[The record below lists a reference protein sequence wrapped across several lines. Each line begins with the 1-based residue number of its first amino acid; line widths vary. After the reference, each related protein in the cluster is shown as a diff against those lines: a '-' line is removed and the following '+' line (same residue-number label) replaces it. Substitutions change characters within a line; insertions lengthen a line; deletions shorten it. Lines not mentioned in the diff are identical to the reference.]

1 MSIET
6 IEKDDGVVFV
16 MDTRQLKTFRTIAK
30 NLSFSRTA
38 KELNFAQSTV
48 SAQIRSLEN
57 ELQLILFDRLG
68 KKVVLTDE
76 GKSVLQYANRFKE
89 IEEEFISSIKNR
101 DGITGELNIF
111 SPNTICVYHLPKLLK
126 EFRIKHSEVNFKLRA
141 HLGTTKA
148 LEELRSGKIDLMIV
162 MEEEFNDPDLNITS
176 LRSEEIIFI
185 CHNSHPLSNLPNLEL
200 SDLINENFILTE
212 PTCGYRTILT
222 RAFLRLGTKLD
233 PVMWFDNA
241 EAIKE
246 CVNSNMGISFIP
258 KIAAEQDIADG
269 KFKQINLVQK
279 FENQIKL
286 QLITHKDKW
295 LSPALDEF
303 IKALIDGIGR

>member
-1 MSIET
+1 
-6 IEKDDGVVFV
+6 
-16 MDTRQLKTFRTIAK
+16 MDTRQLKTFRTVAK
-30 NLSFSRTA
+30 NLSFSKTA
-38 KELNFAQSTV
+38 KELNYAQSTV

-57 ELQLILFDRLG
+57 ELQLTLFDRLG
-68 KKVVLTDE
+68 KKIVLTNE

-89 IEEEFISSIKNR
+89 IEDEFISSLKNK
-101 DGITGELNIF
+101 DGATGELKIF
-111 SPNTICVYHLPKLLK
+111 APNTICVYLLPKVLK
-126 EFRIKHSEVNFKLRA
+126 KFRKKHSQVNYKLRA
-141 HLGTTKA
+141 HLGTTMA
-148 LEELRSGKIDLMIV
+148 LEELRSGNIDLMIV
-162 MEEEFNDPDLNITS
+162 LEEEFNDPDFKITS

-185 CHNSHPLSNLPNLEL
+185 CHNNHPLSNQTNLEL
-200 SDLINENFILTE
+200 RDLRSENFILTE
-212 PTCGYRTILT
+212 PTCGYRSIIT
-222 RAFLRLGTKLD
+222 REFLRLGTKLD

-246 CVNSNMGISFIP
+246 CVISNMGISFIP

-269 KFKQINLVQK
+269 KFKQINVAEK

-303 IKALIDGIGR
+303 IKALTDSIGDNF